1 MVGILLHGGAHFL
14 VVQEFLGVVAQ
25 VQHHRGA
32 ALGALDGFHGELAL
46 AVAFPAHALVGG
58 VAGTAAEHLDATG
71 DDKGGIEAHA
81 ELADQLGVLAAVAGH
96 AGEKLLGAGA
106 GDGTQIV
113 DHLFPVHA
121 DAVVGDGERALVLV
135 HREPDPGL
143 RIVFQQL
150 GVVERPETQFV
161 AGVGGVGYQL
171 AQENLTVAVQGVH
184 HQVQKAGYF
193 RLETTG
199 FAVLT
204 HRFFSAG

>member
-1 MVGILLHGGAHFL
+1 MVGVLLHGGAHFL

-25 VQHHRGA
+25 VQYHRGT
-32 ALGALDGFHGELAL
+32 ALGALNGFHGELAFP
-46 AVAFPAHALVGG
+46 VAFPAHALVGG
-58 VAGTAAEHLDATG
+58 VAGTAAEHLNTAG
-71 DDKGGIEAHA
+71 DDKGGIEADA
-81 ELADQLGVLAAVAGH
+81 ELADQLSVLTAVAGH

-106 GDGTQIV
+106 GDGTQVV

-121 DAVVGDGERALVLV
+121 DAVVGDGERAFVLV

-171 AQENLTVAVQGVH
+171 AQKDLTVAVQGVH

-204 HRFFSAG
+204 HIFFSAG